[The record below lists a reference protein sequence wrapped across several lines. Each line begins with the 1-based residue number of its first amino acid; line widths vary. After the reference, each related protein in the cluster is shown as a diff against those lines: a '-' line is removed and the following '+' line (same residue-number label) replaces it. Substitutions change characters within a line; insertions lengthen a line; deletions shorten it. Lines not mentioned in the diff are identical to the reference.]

1 MKGDAT
7 PGKIRIGFVS
17 TRFAGTDGVSL
28 ETAKWAEALRRLGHT
43 CFYFA
48 GECDRPADVCYI
60 VPEAHFEHP
69 EIKALNLD
77 LFDDHRRTAGTSHRI
92 QVLKDLLKDH
102 LTRFIRQFS
111 IDLLIVEN
119 ALSLPMNVPLGL
131 AITEVIAETDL
142 PAIAHHHDFA
152 WERERFAM
160 NAASDYLHAAFP
172 PTLHSIHHVVIN
184 SFAGR
189 QLAMRNGVSS
199 VLIPNVMDFDHPP
212 ALADDHTRRFRA
224 VMGVQPGE
232 KLLLQPTRIVPR
244 KRIEKAIEI
253 TRRLDLPAVLVI
265 SHSAGDEGIAYE
277 NYLREMAGM
286 LGVRIVFAAGDVG
299 HDRGEAGNGDALFS
313 LADAYHEADLITY
326 PSVIEGFGNAFLETV
341 YYRRPIMMA
350 SYEIFNVDIK
360 PKGFRAITFGEFV
373 DEACLQEAREW
384 LSRPALV
391 EEIVAVNYE
400 VAKRYYSYHVL
411 ERRLALLIN
420 ECLGA

>member
-1 MKGDAT
+1 MVT
-7 PGKIRIGFVS
+7 RQEIHIGFIS

-28 ETAKWAEALRRLGHT
+28 ETAKWAEALRRLGHA

-48 GECDRPADVCYI
+48 GECDRPADVCYV

-69 EIKALNLD
+69 EIMALNLD
-77 LFDDHRRTAGTSHRI
+77 LFDDSRRTASASHQV

-102 LTRFIRQFS
+102 LTRFIRQFG
-111 IDLLIVEN
+111 INLLIVEN
-119 ALSLPMNVPLGL
+119 ALALPMNVPLGL
-131 AITEVIAETDL
+131 AITELIAETGL

-152 WERERFAM
+152 WERERFAL

-172 PTLHSIHHVVIN
+172 PTLPSIHHVVIN

-212 ALADDHTRRFRA
+212 APADDHTRLFRA
-224 VMGVQPGE
+224 AMGVQPDE

-244 KRIEKAIEI
+244 KRIEKAVEI
-253 TRRLDLPAVLVI
+253 TRRLGLPAALVI

-277 NYLREMAGM
+277 NYLREMAEM
-286 LGVRIVFAAGDVG
+286 LGARVVFAADFVG
-299 HDRGEAGNGDALFS
+299 HDRGEARNGEALFS
-313 LADAYHEADLITY
+313 LADAYHEADLVTY

-341 YYRRPIMMA
+341 YYSRPIMMA
-350 SYEIFNVDIK
+350 NYEIFNVDIK

-373 DEACLQEAREW
+373 DEACLQQAREW
-384 LSRPALV
+384 LSNPALV
-391 EEIVAVNYE
+391 AEITAANYA

-411 ERRLALLIN
+411 EKHLALLIN
-420 ECLGA
+420 ECLGR